1 MGVNR
6 LFMRWV
12 MRRSIFFDS
21 RFNALLS
28 RNVTD
33 ILLSVLATASMG
45 TTCLD
50 GKTTPYSALSMLAAQ
65 ATGAKSF

>member
-21 RFNALLS
+21 RFNAFLQS
-28 RNVTD
+28 YITD
-33 ILLSVLATASMG
+33 NLQSVLATASMG

-50 GKTTPYSALSMLAAQ
+50 GKATPYSALSMLAAQ